1 MKREKVQIVIE
12 IDDEVYKRFMDDYV
26 GCPDIIYAVRK
37 GTPLPSYN
45 SIKTE
50 LKPYEDSIRE
60 LIKEFDDKHPALFAD
75 YMQEFNNHPISEI
88 IEYMWDMH
96 DLIEDIKYRLP
107 KAESEDEDD

>member
-1 MKREKVQIVIE
+1 MTDK
-12 IDDEVYKRFMDDYV
+12 EVMEALIK
-26 GCPDIIYAVRK
+26 CI
-37 GTPLPSYN
+37 N
-45 SIKTE
+45 SIS
-50 LKPYEDSIRE
+50 PNEDSIRE

-107 KAESEDEDD
+107 KAESKDKK